1 MARNVL
7 INPKKHSIC
16 ISFNDSSPIYYF
28 DPQGRLIGA
37 YVEGRNFK
45 RGLDDRLHQQW
56 GVWQNGVKRR
66 CRNDLSES
74 DKQAFFARLS
84 QDITPVYRALLEGRE
99 EGIRIL
105 TRRPE
110 DALPEKPLDWLS
122 KIVAFDA
129 AARKK
134 DRDRFRSIYQPVSIL
149 PPDQYLSVV
158 LQATEG
164 CVYNQCTFCDFY
176 KGRPFH
182 MKSEAEFQAHIDAV
196 KTFFGDSIL
205 LRKSIFLADANA
217 LTIPQDNLLRILEQV
232 HAAFDIIPKQRGVEL
247 AAWKA
252 AHPVHFNGIYS
263 FIDAFSTR
271 KREALD
277 FATLQR
283 WNFQRLYIGVETG
296 NAELLRFL
304 RKPGTPA
311 LMREAVHTIK
321 AGGMQVG
328 VILLIG
334 VGGEDYF
341 DAHVEDTVA
350 LIHEMNLSRGD
361 IIYFSEFVQHVGL
374 EYAQRAAES
383 GMQALTPERMRAQ
396 MQAMKDGFQFTDKN
410 SAPQLSIYDIREFI
424 Y

>member
-7 INPKKHSIC
+7 INPKQHSIC
-16 ISFNDSSPIYYF
+16 ISFNDSNPLYYF
-28 DPQGRLIGA
+28 DPKGRLIGA

-56 GVWQNGVKRR
+56 GVWEHGVKRR
-66 CRNDLSES
+66 CRNDLAESE
-74 DKQAFFARLS
+74 KQAFFARMS
-84 QDITPVYRALLEGRE
+84 QDITPVYRALLEGRQQ
-99 EGIRIL
+99 GIQIL
-105 TRRPE
+105 TRRAE
-110 DALPEKPLDWLS
+110 DALPEKLLNWLA

-129 AARKK
+129 AARKQ
-134 DRDRFRSIYQPVSIL
+134 DRDTFRSIYKPVTIL

-182 MKSEAEFQAHIDAV
+182 IKSEAEFQAHIDAV
-196 KTFFGDSIL
+196 KAFFGESMR

-217 LTIPQDNLLRILEQV
+217 LTIPQDKLLCILEQV
-232 HAAFDIIPKQRGVEL
+232 HAAFDIVPDTSGVEL

-271 KREALD
+271 KRVALD
-277 FATLQR
+277 FATLHR
-283 WNFQRLYIGVETG
+283 WHFQRVYIGVETG

-304 RKPGTPA
+304 RKPGTPE
-311 LMREAVHTIK
+311 LMCEAVHTIK
-321 AGGMQVG
+321 AGGMHVG

-334 VGGEDYF
+334 IGGEDYF

-350 LIHEMNLSRGD
+350 LMHEMNLSRGD
-361 IIYFSEFVQHVGL
+361 IIYFSEFVAHVGL
-374 EYAQRAAES
+374 EYSQRAAEA
-383 GMQALTPERMRAQ
+383 GIQPLTPERMQAQ
-396 MQAMKDGFQFTDKN
+396 MQAMKDGLQFTGKN
-410 SAPQLSIYDIREFI
+410 TAPQLSIYDIREFI